1 LQRARADASRSWI
14 ARNRRRLTALT
25 ATAAATTSSAL
36 IGHLRNALASDDH
49 SPLYEQVA
57 AAILADIRSGLL
69 EPGMMLPKEVELAA
83 ELGVSRQT
91 VNQAMTSLAHRGFL
105 VRRRGIG
112 TFVSSAEI
120 EQPLNNLYSFIRSV
134 TAQDHEPGNRMLGS
148 RATIEAPASMLLTGD
163 PDGLLFEIGRLRLI
177 DHEPFVVEYV
187 YFPREIGEQVP
198 LDRLERGELLYDLL
212 RECVG
217 IAISRAEET
226 LHAVVT
232 RRIEST
238 LLNIPAGSPAFLVE
252 RRGFIGAQMVEFRR
266 SLIRGDR
273 YQFRVDLVGDSLDE
287 PSATGSNGPTS
298 QTHTPR

>member
-1 LQRARADASRSWI
+1 LQRSRADHSHSGI
-14 ARNRRRLTALT
+14 ARHRGRLIDLE
-25 ATAAATTSSAL
+25 TTVNDTSTSRL
-36 IGHLRNALASDDH
+36 VDHLRDALARDDR

-57 AAILADIRSGLL
+57 AAILEDIRSGLL
-69 EPGMMLPKEVELAA
+69 APGTVLPKEIELAA

-105 VRRRGIG
+105 IRRRGIG
-112 TFVSSAEI
+112 TFVATAEI

-134 TAQDHEPGNRMLGS
+134 TAQAHQPGNRMLGS
-148 RATIEAPASMLLTGD
+148 RTTIEAPASMLLTGD

-177 DHEPFVVEYV
+177 DEEPFVVEYV
-187 YFPREIGEQVP
+187 YFPPEIGERVP

-212 RECVG
+212 RECAG
-217 IAISRAEET
+217 ITISRAEET

-238 LLNIPAGSPAFLVE
+238 LLTIPAGSPAFLVE

-273 YQFRVDLVGDSLDE
+273 YQFRVELMGDSLDE
-287 PSATGSNGPTS
+287 PPA
-298 QTHTPR
+298 PR

>member
-1 LQRARADASRSWI
+1 MQRARAGHTHFGFVRD
-14 ARNRRRLTALT
+14 RRGLTVLTITAGENVSTAL
-25 ATAAATTSSAL
+25 
-36 IGHLRNALASDDH
+36 IDHLRDALANGDR

-57 AAILADIRSGLL
+57 AAILEDIRSGLL
-69 EPGMMLPKEVELAA
+69 APGMVLPKEVELAA

-105 VRRRGIG
+105 IRRRGIG
-112 TFVSSAEI
+112 TFVATAEI

-134 TAQDHEPGNRMLGS
+134 TAQAHEPGNRMLGS
-148 RATIEAPASMLLTGD
+148 RTTIEAPASMLLTGE

-177 DHEPFVVEYV
+177 DEEPFVVEYV

-212 RECVG
+212 RECAGVT
-217 IAISRAEET
+217 ISRAEET

-238 LLNIPAGSPAFLVE
+238 LLTIPAGSPAFLVE
-252 RRGFIGAQMVEFRR
+252 RRGFVGARMVEFRR

-273 YQFRVDLVGDSLDE
+273 YQFRVELMGDSLDE
-287 PSATGSNGPTS
+287 PSAATRPGRSVK
-298 QTHTPR
+298 